1 MVTLNDVID
10 YSKFYN
16 GKDEPPQFFH
26 EHFELA
32 DKIFVPADDFK
43 LGQKLTDSIKENI
56 VLHYFIHDSKQDRL
70 LLNNLADKNLHQ
82 KVFAVTSPDFSAD
95 SGNCWSCLNEA
106 NILKSRICA
115 SRWQQECGEP
125 VILTLLWGDQ
135 STYKYAFG
143 NVEKGTI
150 CAVSHQG
157 IQNER
162 IFREGLET
170 AVEKIRMEN
179 LCWLGN
185 IPEYVKEFYDL
196 NRIIKMQTRT
206 ELLQMLKRQKACENQ
221 LLLTVKKQDGC

>member
-1 MVTLNDVID
+1 MATLNDVID
-10 YSKFYN
+10 YSKFYG
-16 GKDEPPQFFH
+16 GKDEPPQFLH
-26 EHFELA
+26 EHFELIG
-32 DKIFVPADDFK
+32 KVFVPADDFK
-43 LGQKLTDSIKENI
+43 LAQKLTDSPNENVI
-56 VLHYFIHDSKQDRL
+56 LHYFVHDSKQNRL

-82 KVFAVTSPDFSAD
+82 KVYAVTSPDFSAD
-95 SGNCWSCLNEA
+95 SKNCWSCLNEA

-115 SRWQQECGEP
+115 SRWQQECEEP
-125 VILTLLWGDQ
+125 VILTLLWGDR

-157 IQNER
+157 IQNEQ

-185 IPEYVKEFYDL
+185 IPDYVKEFYDL
-196 NRIIKMQTRT
+196 KRIIKMQTRT
-206 ELLQMLKRQKACENQ
+206 ELLKIFGNRIIEVNQ
-221 LLLTVKKQDGC
+221 NFLFSA